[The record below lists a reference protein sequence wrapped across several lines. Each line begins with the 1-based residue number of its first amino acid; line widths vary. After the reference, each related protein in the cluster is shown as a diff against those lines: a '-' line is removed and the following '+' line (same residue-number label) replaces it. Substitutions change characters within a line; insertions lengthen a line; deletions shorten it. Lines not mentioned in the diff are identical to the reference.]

1 MSVVGRIGLIVHIG
15 PIASTFDYS
24 DLTSLRFRHPK
35 TGSLRSKSS
44 PTTLFL
50 EDTDEIKENVGG
62 TSGCA
67 I

>member
-1 MSVVGRIGLIVHIG
+1 MGVAGSIGSIGHIRSYS
-15 PIASTFDYS
+15 STFDYS
-24 DLTSLRFRHPK
+24 DLTSLRFRHLK

-44 PTTLFL
+44 PATLFL